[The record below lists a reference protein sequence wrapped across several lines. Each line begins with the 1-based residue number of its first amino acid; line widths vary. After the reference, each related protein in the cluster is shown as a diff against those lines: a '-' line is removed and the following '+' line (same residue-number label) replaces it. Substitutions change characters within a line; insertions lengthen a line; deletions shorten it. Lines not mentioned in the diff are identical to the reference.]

1 MKIKDWPIGER
12 PREKLLSD
20 GARTLSDAELVAI
33 LLRHGTPRN
42 DAVSLA
48 RGLFELIKRLA

>member
-33 LLRHGTPRN
+33 LSRHGTPRN